1 MIGPALDVE
10 AVAAFL
16 QTAELASFTRAAV
29 ALGSTQS
36 LVSTRIKRLET
47 TLGKPLLQR
56 HPRLVR
62 LTPEGELFLPAARE
76 FLAAHGRALAAFT
89 EEPERIALGISEQA
103 AGPDVPRLLARLA
116 AHDPGLLVNLRI
128 EPSSLLEA
136 AFETGELDAVLV
148 RRIGAGAGRT
158 GEVLREDVFGWFA
171 SPALPPRPGAPLP
184 LISLVGECRLRRH
197 AIEALNR
204 SGRPWREAF
213 IGGGMA
219 AVAAAVSGGLGVSPL
234 AARIAPREAVDV
246 AAAWNLPPL
255 GRSQVVLRSQV
266 ASARGRS
273 FVRELAAA
281 FRA

>member
-1 MIGPALDVE
+1 MASPALDVE
-10 AVAAFL
+10 AIAAFL
-16 QTAELASFTRAAV
+16 RAADLASFTRAAE

-47 TLGKPLLQR
+47 TLGKLLLQR

-62 LTPEGELFLPAARE
+62 LTPEGERFLPAARD

-89 EEPERIALGISEQA
+89 EEPERIAVGISEQA
-103 AGPDVPRLLARLA
+103 VGPDIPLLLSRLA

-136 AFETGELDAVLV
+136 AFEAGELDAVLV
-148 RRIGAGAGRT
+148 RRIGAGKT
-158 GEVLREDVFGWFA
+158 GEALRDDVFGWFA
-171 SPALPPRPGAPLP
+171 SPALAPQPEAPLP
-184 LISLVGECRLRRH
+184 LISLVTECGLRRH
-197 AIEALNR
+197 AIETLSR

-219 AVAAAVSGGLGVSPL
+219 AVIAAVSGGLGVSPL
-234 AARIAPREAVDV
+234 AARIAPRDAVDV
-246 AAAWNLPPL
+246 GPAWGLPPL

-266 ASARGRS
+266 ATTRGRG

-281 FRA
+281 FRS

>member
-1 MIGPALDVE
+1 MASPALDVE
-10 AVAAFL
+10 AVSAFL
-16 QTAELASFTRAAV
+16 RAAELSSFTRAAQ

-62 LTPEGELFLPAARE
+62 LTPEGERFLPAARE
-76 FLAAHGRALAAFT
+76 FLSAHGRALAALET
-89 EEPERIALGISEQA
+89 QPEGIAIGLSEQA
-103 AGPDVPRLLARLA
+103 VGPDVPALLARLT
-116 AHDPGLLVNLRI
+116 AHDPSLVVNLRI

-136 AFETGELDAVLV
+136 AFEAGELDAVVV
-148 RRIGAGAGRT
+148 RRIGAGKT

-171 SPALPPRPGAPLP
+171 SPALAAQPDATLP
-184 LISLVGECRLRRH
+184 MISLVSECRLRRH
-197 AIEALNR
+197 AIEALTGC
-204 SGRPWREAF
+204 GRPWREAF

-219 AVAAAVSGGLGVSPL
+219 AVVAAVSGGLGVAPL
-234 AARIAPREAVDV
+234 AARIAPRDAVDV
-246 AAAWNLPPL
+246 GAAWGLPPL

-266 ASARGRS
+266 ASARGRG

-281 FRA
+281 FRG

>member
-1 MIGPALDVE
+1 MSSPALDVD

-16 QTAELASFTRAAV
+16 QAAELASFTRAAE

-47 TLGKPLLQR
+47 TLGRLLLQR

-62 LTPEGELFLPAARE
+62 LTPEGERFLPAARE

-89 EEPERIALGISEQA
+89 EEPERIAVGISEQA
-103 AGPDVPRLLARLA
+103 AGPDIPLLLSRLA
-116 AHDPGLLVNLRI
+116 AHDPGVVVNLRI

-136 AFETGELDAVLV
+136 AFEAGELDVVLV
-148 RRIGAGAGRT
+148 RRVGAGRT

-171 SPALPPRPGAPLP
+171 SPALTHWPEAPLP
-184 LISLVGECRLRRH
+184 MISLVTECRLRRH
-197 AIEALNR
+197 AIEALTR
-204 SGRPWREAF
+204 CGRPWREAF

-219 AVAAAVSGGLGVSPL
+219 AVLAAISGGLGVSPL
-234 AARIAPREAVDV
+234 ASRIAPRDAVDV
-246 AAAWNLPPL
+246 GADWGLPPL

-266 ASARGRS
+266 SSARGRS

-281 FRA
+281 FRR